1 MTEHIQQAHPIDLP
15 GEEVADTTA
24 SHRPGGIVVITVVG
38 ELDMSSTPAFQEL
51 LGAEVDESCRRLVVD
66 LTGVSFLG
74 SSGLAALVEARQ
86 VVQRQDAELRL
97 VCATHAVTRPLH
109 ATGLGE
115 VFDIHQ
121 TLDGALA

>member
-1 MTEHIQQAHPIDLP
+1 MTEYIQDTLPVDLP
-15 GEEVADTTA
+15 GSEVADATA
-24 SHRPGGIVVITVVG
+24 AHRPGGIVVITVVG

-51 LGAEVDESCRRLVVD
+51 LGAEVDATCRRLVLD
-66 LTGVSFLG
+66 LSGVSFLG

-86 VVQRQDAELRL
+86 VVHSQDAELRL

>member
-1 MTEHIQQAHPIDLP
+1 MEDPTEA
-15 GEEVADTTA
+15 ADATA
-24 SHRPGGIVVITVVG
+24 SHRPGGTVVITVVG
-38 ELDMSSTPAFQEL
+38 ELDMQSTPALQEL
-51 LGAEVDESCRRLVVD
+51 LGTEVRSTTRRLVLD

-115 VFDIHQ
+115 VFEIHP
-121 TLDGALA
+121 TLDLALA